1 MGIARTILPM
11 AMNLHLD
18 VIAEG
23 VETAEQL
30 ALLQMLQ
37 CKYGQGYYF
46 SRPVSAEGAA
56 ALLSGERTWQTVESA
71 KA

>member
-1 MGIARTILPM
+1 M
-11 AMNLHLD
+11 AKNLHLD

-30 ALLQMLQ
+30 ALLQKLQ

-46 SRPVSAEGAA
+46 SRPVSAEAA
-56 ALLSGERTWQTVESA
+56 SALLAGKRTWETVESA